1 MARYV
6 KDFSNQEQ
14 DSKKKFSF
22 PKIFLIIFIILLAL
36 FIFVFPHKKY
46 ASYTTN
52 GKVVVAVNSITHIG
66 YYLEYDLV
74 TENVGGVIKGK
85 WQLKDKAVIT
95 FVKQKELGK
104 DVYYNEEKGIL
115 LEINDE
121 GEEEEMS
128 LQEIFFKAIF
138 G

>member
-1 MARYV
+1 MAEYV
-6 KDFSNQEQ
+6 KDFSEQEKE
-14 DSKKKFSF
+14 SKKKFSF
-22 PKIFLIIFIILLAL
+22 AKFFLILFVILLA
-36 FIFVFPHKKY
+36 FGIFVFPHKKY
-46 ASYTTN
+46 ACYTTN
-52 GKVVVAVNSITHIG
+52 GKVVVAVNAITHIG

-85 WQLKDKAVIT
+85 WQLKDKDVIT
-95 FVKQKELGK
+95 FVKQEELGK
-104 DVYYNEEKGIL
+104 EVYYNKEKGIL

-128 LQEIFFKAIF
+128 VQEIFFKAIF